1 MEKDEDDDTDS
12 LVLERAHHVTT
23 DDDSKVN
30 RDKPVRSFSF
40 DAVEKGEIPKGVFQ
54 KPTHHPSRT
63 SDTGKSSFSRPTN
76 TKPIMGHTTNSK
88 SFSSQ
93 HNNRPGGYKPGS
105 NTFFH
110 KATTP
115 VPAARPVQAPKIHR
129 EAQSSANL
137 VKKQEITINETITV
151 KEFSEKMGVPLQ
163 ELMKKLIANKIMK

>member
-1 MEKDEDDDTDS
+1 
-12 LVLERAHHVTT
+12 
-23 DDDSKVN
+23 
-30 RDKPVRSFSF
+30 
-40 DAVEKGEIPKGVFQ
+40 
-54 KPTHHPSRT
+54 
-63 SDTGKSSFSRPTN
+63 
-76 TKPIMGHTTNSK
+76 MGHTTNGR
-88 SFSSQ
+88 SFSSSQ
-93 HNNRPGGYKPGS
+93 HTNRPGGYKPGG

-115 VPAARPVQAPKIHR
+115 APAPRAPKVYK